1 MISLLQPEDK
11 SQVVENGFLHN
22 WPRVPEGQKLQ
33 FRKKILLFS
42 VFLLISVFI
51 WLLNALS
58 KSYTSEIEYP
68 LVYSDFPE
76 ERVFVGDLPGHL
88 DLQINAHGYAL
99 LRYKIFRKPVPIS
112 FKVSAFNLN
121 RPGQDS
127 TRAYILT
134 RYLKDQVSRQLPS
147 ELQLLE
153 IKPDTLFF
161 QFARSVTRM
170 LKIKPGLTFEMD
182 RQFTTKE
189 GIILEPDSVEVTGP
203 DVVLDTLQYV
213 STVKSDLGLLTKD
226 YSDKVKLMKLNGLEY
241 SVSRVSCLIELEKY
255 TEVQIS
261 IPVEVINLPDSL
273 SLQTFPSRVKFTC
286 NVGLSKYDRMD
297 RNLFRAV
304 VDYSSIN
311 EKTRELDVAIQNV
324 PVYLLSYEYYPKSV
338 EFLISRR

>member
-1 MISLLQPEDK
+1 
-11 SQVVENGFLHN
+11 
-22 WPRVPEGQKLQ
+22 
-33 FRKKILLFS
+33 
-42 VFLLISVFI
+42 
-51 WLLNALS
+51 LLNALS
-58 KSYTSEIEYP
+58 KSYTSEIDYP
-68 LVYSDFPE
+68 IVYSDFPE

-88 DLQINAHGYAL
+88 DLLVNAHGYAL
-99 LRYKIFRKPVPIS
+99 LRYKTFRKPVPIS

-127 TRAYILT
+127 SRAYILT

-170 LKIKPGLTFEMD
+170 LKIKPDFTFEMD

-203 DVVLDTLQYV
+203 DVVLDTLKVV
-213 STVKSDLGLLTKD
+213 STVKTDIGLLTKD
-226 YSDKVKLMKLNGLEY
+226 YRDKVKLLAIKGLEY
-241 SVSRVSCLIELEKY
+241 NLTRVNCLIELEKF
-255 TEVQIS
+255 TEVQLS

-273 SLQTFPSRVKFTC
+273 LLQTFPSRIKLTC

-304 VDYSSIN
+304 VDYSSID
-311 EKTRELDVAIQNV
+311 EKTRELEVAIQNI
-324 PVYLLSYEYYPKSV
+324 PVYLLSYEYYPKTV